1 MDNIYRFED
10 GRASF
15 TRATGTRAAW
25 HKLGGETPANA
36 PIETWQ
42 INAGMNYTVERGDV
56 VIKTDQGEIAVPNK
70 SGFYRSDT
78 GAPLS
83 VMGNR
88 YQVHQPREILE
99 FFRDIS
105 SEANFTL
112 DTAGVLGN
120 GATYWALATNGN
132 SQNVGTAQQPDRIK
146 PYLLLA
152 TACDGSMATTASF
165 TSVRVVCQN
174 TLNISLSRDKSDTVK
189 IRHSSTFDG
198 AHIRAQLGLS
208 AHNFDQFYDAVDNLA
223 STRLTDS
230 DFMHRFLLPVLDIE
244 SSDLRG
250 LEKER
255 KQTYDKVFNIAD
267 LFVSRGAGS
276 DLASAKGTAWGAVNA
291 VTEYVDHIQRGHSD
305 NNRVNSMLFGSGDK
319 LKSRAFEHALE
330 LVA

>member
-1 MDNIYRFED
+1 MDNIYKFDD

-15 TRATGTRAAW
+15 TRATGTETAW

-42 INAGMNYTVERGDV
+42 INAGMNYTVERGGV

-83 VMGNR
+83 IMGNR

-120 GATYWALATNGN
+120 GATYWALASNGN
-132 SQNVGTAQQPDRIK
+132 SQNVGTALQPDRIK

-165 TSVRVVCQN
+165 TTVRVVCQN

-208 AHNFDQFYDAVDNLA
+208 SHNFDQFYDAVDNLA

-244 SSDLRG
+244 SVALSDL
-250 LEKER
+250 EKDR
-255 KQTYDKVFNIAD
+255 KQTYDKVFSIAD
-267 LFVSRGAGS
+267 LYVKSGKGS
-276 DLASAKGTAWGAVNA
+276 TLTSAKNTAWGAVNA
-291 VTEYVDHIQRGHSD
+291 VTEYVDHMQRGHSE
-305 NNRVNSMLFGSGDK
+305 NNRVNSMLFGAGDK
-319 LKSRAFEHALE
+319 LKSKAFQHALQ